1 MDFFISNAY
10 AEGGAAA
17 AGDGGLF
24 SLAFPILLLVVF
36 FFLFIRPQQKRAKE
50 HKNMISDL
58 KKGDEVVT
66 VGGLA
71 GTITKVG
78 DAFVTLEVAQGI
90 EVAVQKPHVGNLLP
104 KGTLKNA

>member
-10 AEGGAAA
+10 AEGAAPA
-17 AGDGGLF
+17 DGGMI
-24 SLAFPILLLVVF
+24 SLVFPVLLLVVF

-50 HKNMISDL
+50 HKNMIAEL

-78 DAFVTLEVAQGI
+78 DAFISVEVAENV
-90 EVAVQKPHVGNLLP
+90 EVSVQKQHVGNLLP
-104 KGTLKNA
+104 KGTLKKA